1 MKLTDFSL
9 KKRTAI
15 FVFVAVITFAG
26 IGAYI
31 NLPIES
37 FPEIKQPTVFVTIPY
52 PGVSPKDMET
62 LVADPLETRLME
74 ISKLKTLSSSS
85 REGLTSV
92 VAEFQPDIAVD
103 EAVRQTREKVDQA
116 RSDLP
121 NDILEPI
128 VQEINFENIPVIVV
142 AVTGDQSLVRLKEI
156 AQDLKKKL
164 ENIPGVL
171 TVNLTGGLER
181 EIKVNVNPTELVHY
195 NLGVDDVISA
205 ISRENMTIPGGAT
218 ESSSLR
224 WTIRVPGE
232 LTSLDDLRGLVIDTR
247 HGTPI
252 YLRDVAMVSSGFK
265 EPESA
270 SRLNGQPS
278 VSLAVEKRT
287 GENILALTDA
297 VKALLAK
304 EQPGFP
310 EGAKAVVVADF
321 SREIRTTVSD
331 LNNHL
336 LMALLLV
343 VFVLYF
349 FMGARNSLL
358 VGLAVPLSMFLSFLT
373 LSLLGLTLNM
383 ITLFSLILSLGML
396 VDDAIVVV
404 ENIYRQHHEGKKLM
418 EAARDATRE
427 VGIAVISSTATTVF
441 AFAPLLFWPGII
453 GNFMRVLPVTLIITL
468 SSSLLVALM
477 ISPVFASAFIRL
489 KASGRPHL
497 GDRLLNRFGA
507 RYERMLGWLLAS
519 RKRRGRF
526 LALSGAAFVLMLVV
540 FAVLNHGVEFF
551 PDQDPAQI
559 YVNVEA
565 PLGTRLEVS
574 DAAVREI
581 ERRLAGTPDVRN
593 VLSDIGTS
601 GNFFDFGAGGGTP
614 HKSRVTIDMLD
625 KPDRKQSSVLTLEQ
639 VRAKVAGIPGVRV
652 DVTKP
657 ENGPPTGRA
666 VEVRLKGKD
675 LAVLDAM
682 SVDIQ
687 KRIAGV
693 PGLARLD
700 DDYEPGRPELR
711 VDIDRV
717 KAALQGLSTAK
728 IAGTIRT
735 AINGTVASKYRV
747 GSDQYDITVR
757 FDRDYR
763 THYNDLLDLTVL
775 QDGVHRPLANFATVH
790 LATGLSSINHVGGER
805 VITVSADAIGR
816 SSAEVLAEARNRLAS
831 YVPPQGYALSFTG
844 QNEEQAK
851 AASFLASAFLIAMSL
866 IFLMLV
872 VQFDSVTVPFVI
884 MATVPLSLFGAFFGL
899 LVTFKPFGI
908 IMTGVGIISLAGV
921 VVKNAIVLIEYT
933 RQLRERG
940 LPKAEAIVRA
950 GRTRLRPVLLTAITA
965 ILGLIPLTTGIA
977 IEFTKVF
984 QGNFHRLIT
993 FGAESADFWSGM
1005 GVVVI
1010 FGLMF
1015 ATVLTLVVVP
1025 VMYYAL
1031 ADLPQAIGDRL
1042 ARRRARRE
1050 AAQAERTE
1058 KENGEMSA

>member
-15 FVFVAVITFAG
+15 FVLVAVVTFAG
-26 IGAYI
+26 IGAYL
-31 NLPIES
+31 NLPVES
-37 FPEIKQPTVFVTIPY
+37 FPEIKQPVVFVTVPY
-52 PGVSPKDMET
+52 PGVAPKDMET
-62 LVADPLETRLME
+62 LVADPLEDKLTE
-74 ISKLKTLSSSS
+74 ISKLKTLTSSS

-103 EAVRQTREKVDQA
+103 EAVRQVREKVDQA
-116 RSDLP
+116 RPSLP
-121 NDILEPI
+121 HEIEEPI
-128 VQEINFENIPVIVV
+128 VQEVNFENIPVIVV
-142 AVTGDQSLVRLKEI
+142 AITGQQSLVRLKEI
-156 AQDLKKKL
+156 AEDLKKKIQD
-164 ENIPGVL
+164 IPGVL
-171 TVNLTGGLER
+171 SVNLTGGLER
-181 EIKVNVNPTELVHY
+181 EIKVNVNPTRLVNY

-224 WTIRVPGE
+224 WTVRVPGE
-232 LTSLDDLRGLVIDTR
+232 LTSIDDLKAIVIDTR
-247 HGTPI
+247 NGTPI
-252 YLRDVAMVSSGFK
+252 YLRDVAEVSSGFK

-278 VSLAVEKRT
+278 VSISVQKRT
-287 GENILALTDA
+287 GENILVLTDT
-297 VKALLAK
+297 VKALLVK

-358 VGLAVPLSMFLSFLT
+358 VGIAVPLSMFLSFLT

-383 ITLFSLILSLGML
+383 VTLFSLILSLGML

-453 GNFMRVLPVTLIITL
+453 GNFMRVLPLTLIITL

-477 ISPVFASAFIRL
+477 MNPVFAATFIRL
-489 KASGRPHL
+489 KGAGKQHV

-507 RYERMLGWLLAS
+507 RYERMLAWLLSS

-526 LALSGAAFVLMLVV
+526 LALSAAAFFVMLVV
-540 FAVLNHGVEFF
+540 FGVLNHGVEFF

-581 ERRLAGTPDVRN
+581 EKRIAGTPDVRN

-601 GNFFDFGAGGGTP
+601 GDLFDFGAGGGTP
-614 HKSRVTIDMLD
+614 HKSRVTIDMVD
-625 KPDRKQSSVLTLEQ
+625 KPERRQSSVLTLEQ
-639 VRAKVAGIPGVRV
+639 VRAKVAGIPGVRI

-675 LAVLDAM
+675 LPVLETM
-682 SVDIQ
+682 STAIQ
-687 KRIAGV
+687 KRIADV

-700 DDYEPGRPELR
+700 DDYESGRPELR

-717 KAALQGLSTAK
+717 QASLQGLSTAK

-747 GSDQYDITVR
+747 GSDEYDITVR

-763 THYNDLLDLTVL
+763 TRYNDLLDLTVL

-790 LATGLSSINHVGGER
+790 LDTGLSSINHVDGER
-805 VITVSADAIGR
+805 VVTVSADAIGR
-816 SSAEVLAEARNRLAS
+816 SSAEVLGDVRKRLAS
-831 YVPPQGYALSFTG
+831 YVPPQGYALSFAG

-851 AASFLASAFLIAMSL
+851 AANFLASAFLIALSL

-872 VQFDSVTVPFVI
+872 VQFDSVTVPIVI

-908 IMTGVGIISLAGV
+908 IMTGIGIISLAGV

-940 LPKAEAIVRA
+940 LSKAEAIVRA

-984 QGNFHRLIT
+984 HGDFHRLVA

-1031 ADLPQAIGDRL
+1031 ADLPQSISERF

-1050 AAQAERTE
+1050 AAEAERVE
-1058 KENGEMSA
+1058 KENGRMSA